1 MNSLSGWRIVPPST
15 IAFRPSERH
24 ERSRPDYSR
33 RGGEGK
39 GGGGPRIPAAGAQ
52 DAAQRGIPPDQRL
65 AEPARPVFLIGAC
78 MDGGELLVPKD
89 LLSDLPAFLEVA
101 ERLSFRAAAEAMDL
115 TPAALSKAIGRLE
128 SRLGQPLMTRTTRRV
143 ALTPAG
149 VAFRARA
156 AEALDMVE
164 DAMAAVRLGPR
175 IVGRVQVVAPAS
187 LLPALGAPLGALVQR
202 HHGLTIA
209 TRAQPAAP
217 GKKTL
222 PKAGHPSAEL
232 DVYFGPSAESPGSV
246 HLGLLP
252 RIAVAAPAYV
262 ARHGLPA
269 TWSEAASHLCLDLD
283 LPAILHPGWDRPPEA
298 ANLTSTDTAAILA
311 ATLAGAGI
319 ARLWQPL
326 VAADLAAG
334 RLLRVLPGDDPPPI
348 PIAARLNAGDDS
360 LPRVV
365 LVLREVARALG
376 LSPPDIPQATG
387 ATVSDATAPAS
398 AARA

>member
-1 MNSLSGWRIVPPST
+1 
-15 IAFRPSERH
+15 
-24 ERSRPDYSR
+24 
-33 RGGEGK
+33 
-39 GGGGPRIPAAGAQ
+39 
-52 DAAQRGIPPDQRL
+52 
-65 AEPARPVFLIGAC
+65 
-78 MDGGELLVPKD
+78 MDGGGLLVSKD
-89 LLSDLPAFLEVA
+89 LLADLPAFLEVA

-156 AEALDMVE
+156 AEALDMVG

-175 IVGRVQVVAPAS
+175 LAGRVQVVAPAS
-187 LLPALGAPLGALVQR
+187 LLPALGAPLGALIQR
-202 HHGLTIA
+202 HHGLTII
-209 TRAQPAAP
+209 TGAQSSAA
-217 GKKTL
+217 GKKTSL
-222 PKAGHPSAEL
+222 KAGQQGADLEL
-232 DVYFGPSAESPGSV
+232 HFGPSLGNAGSV
-246 HLGLLP
+246 HLGLVP
-252 RIAVAAPAYV
+252 RIAVAAPAYA

-269 TWSEAASHLCLDLD
+269 SWSEPASYLALDLD
-283 LPAILHPGWDRPPEA
+283 LPDIVHPGWDRPSEA
-298 ANLTSTDTAAILA
+298 ANLTSSDTSAILA

-334 RLLRVLPGDDPPPI
+334 RLLRVLPGDDPPPV
-348 PIAARLNAGDDS
+348 PIAARVNARDES
-360 LPRVV
+360 LPRVL

-376 LSPPDIPQATG
+376 LGTPDIPQATDV
-387 ATVSDATAPAS
+387 TTSDATAPSS